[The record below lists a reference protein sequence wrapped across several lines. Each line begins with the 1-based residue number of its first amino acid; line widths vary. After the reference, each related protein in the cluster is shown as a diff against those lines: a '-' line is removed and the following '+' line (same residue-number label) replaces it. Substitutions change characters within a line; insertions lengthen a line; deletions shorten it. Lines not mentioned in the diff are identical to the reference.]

1 MRSRKKQTRVQRR
14 SEASSSD
21 HEQYLPDGYSSL
33 RGDIKNGPNG
43 HRSATRGA
51 HRPGPD
57 GDRLDR
63 SNKEYVTK
71 PGSSNRNSEGK
82 GPDLSDRFL
91 ARLHL
96 LENLLRAGGIDPPT
110 AGGQLGDDL
119 AKIAF
124 PFLLVRFGGDEI
136 QKFAQQK
143 NQT

>member
-1 MRSRKKQTRVQRR
+1 MSSISLMGILPSEETSRTVQTAIARP
-14 SEASSSD
+14 
-21 HEQYLPDGYSSL
+21 HE
-33 RGDIKNGPNG
+33 
-43 HRSATRGA
+43 GA

-96 LENLLRAGGIDPPT
+96 LENFLRAGGIDPPT